1 MINAEYDYKI
11 IATHEISHE
20 YMPND
25 VVTGGLVLE
34 VTDIVQEFRGF
45 ES

>member
-1 MINAEYDYKI
+1 MINAQYNCKI
-11 IATHEISHE
+11 IATYEILHE